1 MANNQRRIIP
11 PILLAISVM
20 ASIPA
25 FMLGYNAETGYLI
38 KSPATI
44 ALYVIMAGSIISAAL
59 CAFSAKKD
67 SIISYNSKISAPASL
82 VLHILT
88 VICALLATSAIPQAK
103 YSAGA
108 TAVLVLKSVFFAS
121 ALISFLTN
129 PAIWSKS
136 KNKDS
141 LNLISGYATVL
152 LTLCTV
158 ALLYFDISVE
168 MNNPQKILIQL
179 SMAAI
184 CLSELSKMRMKIYGN
199 GIRLLTF
206 ARLTVLILSPAAATA
221 ALVAHFA
228 KSKAFSSFY
237 LLTAIIAGAYA
248 IFYVLTLFF
257 SRAEKQES
265 KAPNEITE
273 ADISETAE
281 NVEE

>member
-44 ALYVIMAGSIISAAL
+44 ALYVIMAVSIISAAL

-67 SIISYNSKISAPASL
+67 NIISYNSNILAPASL

-88 VICALLATSAIPQAK
+88 VICALLATSAIPQAR

-108 TAVLVLKSVFFAS
+108 SAVLVLKSIFFAS

-184 CLSELSKMRMKIYGN
+184 CLSELSKTRMKIYGN

-206 ARLTVLILSPAAATA
+206 ARLAVLILSPAAATA

-257 SRAEKQES
+257 SRVEKQES

-281 NVEE
+281 NIEE